1 MRERSSGD
9 KIGQRAHKVPQ
20 LSQSIE
26 IATVTF
32 SNKEPSMAEQKAK
45 KKSTIETVREIA
57 QAIFPRAKKRQARRI
72 KRREGIKKALGIKS
86 KK

>member
-1 MRERSSGD
+1 MTE
-9 KIGQRAHKVPQ
+9 
-20 LSQSIE
+20 L
-26 IATVTF
+26 
-32 SNKEPSMAEQKAK
+32 KAK
-45 KKSTIETVREIA
+45 KKSTIETVREVA